1 MTEMTDEDTISELTK
16 ILQNMSDLSG
26 DGLIGELAK
35 MAISKVGELESRVA
49 ELEDEN
55 GSLWFMLD
63 EMKDSQKW
71 GKDQMEEL
79 QRSVNEQI
87 AMYKL
92 MQKNRGEA

>member
-1 MTEMTDEDTISELTK
+1 MTDEDTKSDLTV
-16 ILQNMSDLSG
+16 ILQNMSEIDGRIG
-26 DGLIGELAK
+26 DLAK
-35 MAISKVGELESRVA
+35 IAITKVGELESRVA

-63 EMKDSQKW
+63 EMKESQKW
-71 GKDQMEEL
+71 GKDQMEDL

-87 AMYKL
+87 AMYKM